1 MSGATDFDMVQFQN
15 IMGTI
20 AFVTTMIGSFFDIAT
35 INALWISTLYFD
47 SGLYTGKSILNMAF
61 QSFKLVRLALDGTTP
76 LV

>member
-35 INALWISTLYFD
+35 INALWLAMMYFD
-47 SGLYTGKSILNMAF
+47 SGLYTGKSIFN
-61 QSFKLVRLALDGTTP
+61 LVF
-76 LV
+76 

>member
-35 INALWISTLYFD
+35 INALWLAMMYFD
-47 SGLYTGKSILNMAF
+47 AGLYTGKSIFN
-61 QSFKLVRLALDGTTP
+61 LVF
-76 LV
+76 